1 MRSKRHRNPVTTW
14 VIASAAALAAAL
26 LTTLPGAAPAA
37 SSTLAPAA
45 AADCADGTT
54 VRTDTGAVC
63 GVVANGVRTWLG
75 VPYAAAP
82 VGRLRWAPPQRH
94 PAWTSTFPATAKG
107 PNCPQSNALG
117 AGSTNEDCLNVN
129 VRAPADAGGGKLPV
143 MVEIHGGGFL
153 LGSPADGTHL
163 ASAGRLVHVGVNYR
177 LGIFGFM
184 AHASLGAHSGNYAI
198 QDQQE
203 ALRWVRRN
211 IAKFGGDPD
220 NVTIYGASAGGASV
234 CANTASPTA
243 KGLFQKGIAQSGE
256 YNSLRGGTVNTSWQP
271 GDCKSDL
278 PTEKQAQ
285 RAGAR
290 FAAAVGCG
298 SAADPAACLRKVPVQ
313 TLLDKAGDGLGPDN
327 GTIAPIVDGRTLPM
341 SPAQAFAKGKVNDV
355 TLMHGVDRD
364 ETQLESATTLA
375 DYRRLVRQQYGPHAA
390 AVFDLYPVERFP
402 KPSAFIAYRTIVAD
416 SNSVC
421 PALLNDQRLAR
432 HLKVYAYQTD
442 NADAP
447 PASWLDKTKPNGS
460 FHVGENQFLS
470 PGPVPPNP
478 NQQALGDQITAQW
491 TGFAR
496 TGDPTVDG
504 APYWPNFT
512 KRAPNVMAL
521 APAGDS
527 QLTTEIAKQH
537 HCGFWNALTPFNH

>member
-1 MRSKRHRNPVTTW
+1 MRPTRLRNPVTT
-14 VIASAAALAAAL
+14 SMLAAAATLVAL
-26 LTTLPGAAPAA
+26 LMTSLTGAIPSASGTTVR
-37 SSTLAPAA
+37 AA
-45 AADCADGTT
+45 AGECADGTT
-54 VRTDTGAVC
+54 VQTDTGSVC
-63 GVVANGVRTWLG
+63 GVVKDGVRSWLG

-82 VGRLRWAPPQRH
+82 VGNLRWAAPQKR
-94 PAWTSTFPATAKG
+94 PAWTSTLPATENG
-107 PNCPQSNALG
+107 PTCPQSAALG

-129 VRAPADAGGGKLPV
+129 VRAPENPRGKKLPV
-143 MVEIHGGGFL
+143 MVEFHGGGWL
-153 LGSPADGTHL
+153 LGKPADGSHL
-163 ASAGRLVHVGVNYR
+163 AKAGNLVQVGVNYR

-184 AHASLGAHSGNYAI
+184 AHASLGEHSGNWAI

-203 ALRWVRRN
+203 SLRWVKRN
-211 IAKFGGDPD
+211 IAKFGGDPN

-234 CANTASPTA
+234 CSNTVSPTA

-271 GDCKSDL
+271 GDCKSQL

-285 RAGAR
+285 QAGAR
-290 FAAAVGCG
+290 FAKVLGCENT
-298 SAADPAACLRKVPVQ
+298 ADKAACLRKVPVQ
-313 TLLDKAGDGLGPDN
+313 TLLDKSGDGLGPDK
-327 GTIAPIVDGRTLPM
+327 GTIAPIADGKTLPM
-341 SPAQAFAKGKVNDV
+341 SPAEAFKKGKVNDV

-364 ETQLESATTLA
+364 ETQLENAETPA
-375 DYRRLVRQQYGPHAA
+375 DYRRLVRQQYGPHAN
-390 AVFDLYPVERFP
+390 AVFDLYPLERFP
-402 KPSAFIAYRTIVAD
+402 EPSAFIAYRTIVAD

-421 PALLNDQRLAR
+421 PALLNDQRLAK
-432 HLKVYAYQTD
+432 HLTVFAYQTD

-478 NQQALGDQITAQW
+478 NQQALGNQITNQW

-496 TGDPTVDG
+496 TGDPTVPG
-504 APYWPNFT
+504 APYWPKFT
-512 KRAPNVMAL
+512 KRNPNVLSM
-521 APAGDS
+521 APAGTS
-527 QLTTEIAKQH
+527 ELTTEIGKQH

>member
-1 MRSKRHRNPVTTW
+1 MKPKRLRNPVAALA
-14 VIASAAALAAAL
+14 IASATATVAAL
-26 LTTLPGAAPAA
+26 LTAVSGATPASSSTLRTAAAPA
-37 SSTLAPAA
+37 
-45 AADCADGTT
+45 CADGTT
-54 VRTDTGAVC
+54 VQTDTGAVC
-63 GVVANGVRTWLG
+63 GLETGGVRSWLG
-75 VPYAAAP
+75 VPYGAAP
-82 VGRLRWAPPQRH
+82 VGNLRWASPRRR
-94 PAWTSTFPATAKG
+94 PAWTSTLSATEKG

-129 VRAPADAGGGKLPV
+129 VRAPSDAGAKKLPV
-143 MVEIHGGGFL
+143 MVEFHGGGFL
-153 LGSPADGTHL
+153 LGSPADGSHL
-163 ASAGRLVHVGVNYR
+163 ARAGHVVQVGVNYR
-177 LGIFGFM
+177 LGIFGFL
-184 AHASLGAHSGNYAI
+184 AHGALGAHSGNWAI

-203 ALRWVRRN
+203 ALRWVQRN
-211 IAKFGGDPD
+211 IAAFGGDPK

-234 CANTASPTA
+234 CANTVSPGS

-285 RAGAR
+285 RAGDR
-290 FAAAVGCG
+290 FAAALGCG
-298 SAADPAACLRKVPVQ
+298 EGDAAACLRKVPVQ

-327 GTIAPIVDGRTLPM
+327 GTIAPIADGRTLPM

-364 ETQLESATTLA
+364 ETQLENAGTPA
-375 DYRRLVRQQYGPHAA
+375 DYRRLVRQQYGPHAD
-390 AVFDLYPVERFP
+390 AVFELYPLERFP
-402 KPSAFIAYRTIVAD
+402 NPSAFIAYRTIVAD

-421 PALLNDQRLAR
+421 PALLNDRRLAK
-432 HLKVYAYQTD
+432 HLTLYAYQTD

-460 FHVGENQFLS
+460 FHVGENQFLA
-470 PGPVPPNP
+470 PGPVPPDP
-478 NQQALGDQITAQW
+478 NQQALGDQITTQW

-496 TGDPTVDG
+496 TGSPSVPG
-504 APYWPNFT
+504 APYWPRFT
-512 KRAPNVMAL
+512 RRDPSVMAL

-537 HCGFWNALTPFNH
+537 HCGFWDALTPFNH

>member
-1 MRSKRHRNPVTTW
+1 MKPKRLRNPVITS
-14 VIASAAALAAAL
+14 VIAAAATSVAL
-26 LTTLPGAAPAA
+26 LLTSLTGALPAA
-37 SSTLAPAA
+37 SGTTAQAA
-45 AADCADGTT
+45 ADDCADGTA
-54 VRTDTGAVC
+54 VRTDTGPVC
-63 GVVANGVRTWLG
+63 GVVADGVKSWLG

-82 VGRLRWAPPQRH
+82 VGNLRWAAPRKR
-94 PAWTSTFPATAKG
+94 PAWTATYPATTSG

-117 AGSTNEDCLNVN
+117 AGSVNEDCLNVN
-129 VRAPADAGGGKLPV
+129 VRAPASPRGKKLPV
-143 MVEIHGGGFL
+143 MVEFHGGGWL
-153 LGSPADGTHL
+153 LGRPADGSHL
-163 ASAGRLVHVGVNYR
+163 ARAGNVVQVGVNYR

-184 AHASLGAHSGNYAI
+184 AHESLGPNSGNWAI

-203 ALRWVRRN
+203 SLRWVKRN

-234 CANTASPTA
+234 CANTASPGS

-271 GDCKSDL
+271 GDCKSEL
-278 PTEKQAQ
+278 PTLKQAE
-285 RAGAR
+285 RTGAR
-290 FAAAVGCG
+290 FAQALGCG
-298 SAADPAACLRKVPVQ
+298 SAATAACLRNVPVQ
-313 TLLDKAGDGLGPDN
+313 TLLDRSGDGLGPDK
-327 GTIAPIVDGRTLPM
+327 GTIAPIADGRTLPM
-341 SPAQAFAKGKVNDV
+341 SPAEAFKKGKVNDV

-364 ETQLESATTLA
+364 ETQLENADTPA
-375 DYRRLVRQQYGPHAA
+375 DYQRLVRQQYGPHAA
-390 AVFDLYPVERFP
+390 AVFDLYPIKRFP
-402 KPSAFIAYRTIVAD
+402 EPSAFIAYRTLVAD

-421 PALLNDQRLAR
+421 PALLNDQRLAK
-432 HLKVYAYQTD
+432 HLTVYAYQTD

-460 FHVGENQFLS
+460 FHVGENQFLA

-478 NQQALGDQITAQW
+478 NQQALGNQITAQW

-496 TGDPTVDG
+496 TGSPTVDG
-504 APYWPNFT
+504 APYWPKFT
-512 KRAPNVMAL
+512 KREQQVLSM

-527 QLTTEIAKQH
+527 ELTTEIGKQH